1 MNKRLILAFLA
12 VVAIS
17 GAAIYFYLGGLNKVA
32 ITVEN
37 VADYHLVGIRFK
49 GEGGS
54 DSLRNAFFEARGY
67 VENGRLSGT
76 LTLLHY
82 RDTTLEKGRVN
93 VFVGI
98 RLNGGTSD
106 LPAHYQRLTIPAQR
120 AVRATIQAHNSVMPN
135 AQTIEER
142 LLAKAEEL
150 RLELQGFTIEQYL
163 SERELRI
170 DMPVRQ

>member
-1 MNKRLILAFLA
+1 MNKRSIISILAVMLIGA
-12 VVAIS
+12 VAL
-17 GAAIYFYLGGLNKVA
+17 YFYLGGLNKVA

-49 GEGGS
+49 GEGDS
-54 DSLRNAFFEARGY
+54 DTLRNAFFEARDY
-67 VENGRLSGT
+67 VKNGRLPGT

-82 RDTTLEKGRVN
+82 KDTTLEESSVN

-98 RLNGGTSD
+98 RLHQGTSD
-106 LPAHYQRLTIPAQR
+106 LPAHYQRLTIPAKR

-142 LLAKAEEL
+142 LLARAEAL
-150 RLELQGFTIEQYL
+150 RLKLQGFTIEQYL

-170 DMPVRQ
+170 DIPVRQ